1 MDIGSKYKTE
11 MIKQFLRID
20 DNVIN
25 RIELRLVAPIL
36 R

>member
-1 MDIGSKYKTE
+1 MDTRSKYQTE

-25 RIELRLVAPIL
+25 RIELRLVASIL